1 MIGKACLRFT
11 KNKVMKTLY
20 RKLFPSWIEEL
31 KRNLSDCNTILD
43 LGCGYNSPIQHCKV
57 PFSVGVELFEP
68 YLQESKKK
76 GIHNKYIKAD
86 IRKVEFKPKS
96 FDAVFCSEVLEHLTK
111 EEGYELVKKMEK
123 WARKKIIIK
132 TPNGYLWQDG
142 YDSNPLQ
149 EHKSGWGVEEFQ
161 KLGFNI
167 YSISGWKQLKGYKGS
182 IKYKPQLLWYL
193 ISELTQKVVYW
204 YPKFAFQLFAIK
216 QINKK

>member
-1 MIGKACLRFT
+1 
-11 KNKVMKTLY
+11 
-20 RKLFPSWIEEL
+20 
-31 KRNLSDCNTILD
+31 
-43 LGCGYNSPIQHCKV
+43 
-57 PFSVGVELFEP
+57 
-68 YLQESKKK
+68 
-76 GIHNKYIKAD
+76 
-86 IRKVEFKPKS
+86 
-96 FDAVFCSEVLEHLTK
+96 
-111 EEGYELVKKMEK
+111 MEK

-132 TPNGYLWQDG
+132 TLNGYLWQDG

-167 YSISGWKQLKGYKGS
+167 YGISGWKQLRGYKAS